1 MGVRFDQLRET
12 CQRPVRH
19 SNDVAGLLFGDMA
32 SLPLTKLFVDLRL
45 SPNIATLAFL
55 VCGLVG
61 SVLQVPGP
69 AWAVPGAVLLVL
81 YYVFDCVDG
90 EVARWQGVEDMR
102 WGYFDYIFHMLVK
115 PCCFVAVAVGTWA
128 QLGHDWLLLAGMSAA
143 VAVLW
148 LKLFLEIPGILF
160 LRGVLAGAPGG
171 SRAFRRFLGSLRVP
185 GRGPAPLSAQVGG
198 QVGAPAATSGAGEA
212 HAPPPMRQGL
222 DLTPPRAL
230 LTNVDVGL
238 VFLLAATLIDGV
250 LPPFALWDA
259 GPLLTARAL
268 WLVFYAVNLPLN
280 FLDHVF
286 TYVRRGHF
294 ASETERLLALAHHYR
309 LDAGAPPAP
318 APPVAP
324 PTGPPTGQGGGPP
337 EHGPRA

>member
-19 SNDVAGLLFGDMA
+19 SNDVAGLLFGDFA

-55 VCGLVG
+55 VCGLAG
-61 SVLQVPGP
+61 SALQVPGP

-115 PCCFVAVAVGTWA
+115 PCCFVAVAVGTWL

-185 GRGPAPLSAQVGG
+185 GRERRAS
-198 QVGAPAATSGAGEA
+198 S
-212 HAPPPMRQGL
+212 APPATAPPGTAPDGLAESAAPPQVMRLGL
-222 DLTPPRAL
+222 DLTTLRAL
-230 LTNVDVGL
+230 LTNFDVGL
-238 VFLLAATLIDGV
+238 VFLLVATLVDRSVEPFV
-250 LPPFALWDA
+250 LWAD
-259 GPLLTARAL
+259 GPLLSARAL

-286 TYVRRGHF
+286 TYIRRGHF

-309 LDAGAPPAP
+309 LETAESAPSAAGHDAPGARPD
-318 APPVAP
+318 
-324 PTGPPTGQGGGPP
+324 TD
-337 EHGPRA
+337 